1 MKKEKGRQWDGVS
14 RPSDNNYR
22 KNFDRIFKTNPVAKE
37 VRTSKFKSQIVEDKT
52 KYNRKKQKTLHE
64 ELMEGFEQEKKIR
77 EEEDEW
83 KYQSLKHRLNG

>member
-1 MKKEKGRQWDGVS
+1 MKKEKFDGRS
-14 RPSDNNYR
+14 RPSNDVYR
-22 KNFDRIFKTNPVAKE
+22 KRFDEIF
-37 VRTSKFKSQIVEDKT
+37 
-52 KYNRKKQKTLHE
+52 KKQKTLHE